1 MNKWAEGT
9 VVAQRHWAGRLF
21 SLQVEAELAPFEAGQ
36 FAKLALAVDGEM
48 VGRPYSFVN
57 APTERPHEFYYVVL
71 PEHPLTSRLSKLE
84 AGDTVYLTPNAS
96 GFLTLAEVPPGEHLW
111 LLASGTAL
119 GPFLSILKTEAPWQR
134 FERVVLVHAVR
145 RAEGLN
151 YQDQIQS
158 LQARYAGKFVFVP
171 VISGEHTDFA
181 LGGRIPKAIEDGR
194 LEARAG
200 IRLEAQSSRL
210 MVCGNPAMV
219 ADTVHALQERG
230 LKKHRR
236 RDPGQISVENYW

>member
-1 MNKWAEGT
+1 MSKWVEGT
-9 VVAQRHWAGRLF
+9 IVAQQHWAGQLY
-21 SLQVEAELAPFEAGQ
+21 SLRVEAELAPFEAGQ

-48 VGRPYSFVN
+48 VARPYSFAN
-57 APTERPHEFYYVVL
+57 APHERPHDFYYVVL
-71 PEHPLTSRLSKLE
+71 PGNPLTPRLCKLE
-84 AGDTVYLTPNAS
+84 AGDTIFLAPHAS
-96 GFLTLAEVPPGEHLW
+96 GFLTLGEVPAGEHLW
-111 LLASGTAL
+111 LLATGTAL

-145 RAEGLN
+145 HAGELSYR
-151 YQDQIQS
+151 DQIQS
-158 LQARYAGKFVFVP
+158 LLARHAGQFVFVP
-171 VISGEHTDFA
+171 VVSREHTDFA
-181 LGGRIPKAIEDGR
+181 LGGRIPKAIGDGR

-200 IRLEAQSSRL
+200 IELSAQSSRL
-210 MVCGNPAMV
+210 MVCGNPEMV

>member
-1 MNKWAEGT
+1 MSKWVEGT
-9 VVAQRHWAGRLF
+9 VVAQKHWAGHLF
-21 SLQVEAELAPFEAGQ
+21 SLQVDAEVAPFQAGQ
-36 FAKLALAVDGEM
+36 FTKLALAVDGEM

-71 PEHPLTSRLSKLE
+71 PEHPLTPRLCKLE
-84 AGDTVYLTPNAS
+84 AGDTIYLTPKAS
-96 GFLTLAEVPPGEHLW
+96 GFLTLSEVPPGEHLW

-145 RAEGLN
+145 RAEELS
-151 YQDQIQS
+151 YQDLIQS
-158 LQARYAGKFVFVP
+158 LQAQHAGKFVFVP
-171 VISGEHTDFA
+171 VISGEDSDFA

-194 LEARAG
+194 LEAKAG

>member
-1 MNKWAEGT
+1 MSKWAEGT

-21 SLQVEAELAPFEAGQ
+21 SLQIEAELAPFQAGQ

-71 PEHPLTSRLSKLE
+71 PEHPLTPRLSRLE
-84 AGDTVYLTPNAS
+84 AGDTIFLTPKAS
-96 GFLTLAEVPPGEHLW
+96 GYLTLAEVPPGEHLW

-145 RAEGLN
+145 SAEELG
-151 YQDQIQS
+151 YRDQIQA
-158 LQARYAGKFVFVP
+158 LLARYARQFVFVP
-171 VISGEHTDFA
+171 VVSREHTDFA
-181 LGGRIPKAIEDGR
+181 LGGRIPKAIANGG
-194 LEARAG
+194 LEAKAG
-200 IRLEAQSSRL
+200 VRLAAHSSQL
-210 MVCGNPAMV
+210 MVCGNPEMV
-219 ADTVHALQERG
+219 ADTVHALQQRG
-230 LKKHRR
+230 LKQHRR

>member
-1 MNKWAEGT
+1 MSKWAEGT
-9 VVAQRHWAGRLF
+9 VVAQKHWAGRLY
-21 SLQVEAELAPFEAGQ
+21 SLQVDAELAPFQAGQ
-36 FAKLALAVDGEM
+36 FTKLALAVDGEM
-48 VGRPYSFVN
+48 VARPYSFIN
-57 APTERPHEFYYVVL
+57 APEERPHEFYYVVL
-71 PEHPLTSRLSKLE
+71 PDHPLTPRLSRLE
-84 AGDTVYLTPNAS
+84 AGDTVYLTPHAA

-119 GPFLSILKTEAPWQR
+119 GPFLSILKTETPWQR
-134 FERVVLVHAVR
+134 FARVVLVHAVR
-145 RAEGLN
+145 RAEELS
-151 YQDQIQS
+151 YREQIDS
-158 LQARYAGKFVFVP
+158 LQARHAAKFVFVP
-171 VISGEHTDFA
+171 VISGEDSDFA

-194 LEARAG
+194 LEAKAG
-200 IRLEAQSSRL
+200 INLCAQSSRL

>member
-57 APTERPHEFYYVVL
+57 APTERPHEFYYVVR
-71 PEHPLTSRLSKLE
+71 PEHPLTPRLSKLE
-84 AGDTVYLTPNAS
+84 AGDTVYLTPKAS

-119 GPFLSILKTEAPWQR
+119 SPFLSILKTEAPWQR

-145 RAEGLN
+145 RAEELC
-151 YQDQIQS
+151 YRDQIQS
-158 LQARYAGKFVFVP
+158 LQARHAGKFVFVP
-171 VISGEHTDFA
+171 VISGEDSDFA

-236 RDPGQISVENYW
+236 REPGQISAENYW

>member
-1 MNKWAEGT
+1 MSKWVEGT
-9 VVAQRHWAGRLF
+9 VVAQKHWAARLF
-21 SLQVEAELAPFEAGQ
+21 SLQVDAELAPFQAGQ

-48 VGRPYSFVN
+48 VARPYSFIN
-57 APTERPHEFYYVVL
+57 APKERPHEFYYVML
-71 PEHPLTSRLSKLE
+71 PEHPLTPRLCKLE
-84 AGDTVYLTPNAS
+84 AGDTVYLTPQAA

-145 RAEGLN
+145 RAEELS
-151 YQDQIQS
+151 YRDQIQS
-158 LQARYAGKFVFVP
+158 LQARHAGKFVFVP
-171 VISGEHTDFA
+171 VISGEDSDFA

-194 LEARAG
+194 LEAKAG
-200 IRLEAQSSRL
+200 IRLAAQSSRL